1 MHIIRGVL
9 EVGQAVSGLD
19 GEDVWLGGL
28 VHARDVERVK
38 VVQRAQE
45 RRVLALYH
53 NLSAPTAHKRTRQG

>member
-1 MHIIRGVL
+1 MDIVGRVL
-9 EVGQAVSGLD
+9 EIGQAVGGLD
-19 GEDVWLGGL
+19 GEDVRLGGL